1 MELLLL
7 PELLPLALDL
17 LPLEL
22 NLLPLELDLPPLDLD
37 LEVLPLPDVPVSKP
51 VASASSN
58 NVRVRKKTTKKSDLS
73 GDHCVPLPSDED
85 YTTFIT
91 STTYTLP
98 QLKHICRQFKLRL
111 TGNKNELKQYI
122 QTRLLRGWSA
132 RKIQKAWRNYWTLQ
146 WNRSRGP
153 ARFRRD
159 LCVNPTDFCTMD
171 SVADIPFSQFIS
183 YSDTDGKIY
192 GFDMVSLFNLYH
204 NDNLYASDLPINPY
218 NRASIP
224 PRVYRN
230 LLRLINISTILFGVD
245 ILTEAEEE
253 EERLEKE
260 RQQEEEEEED
270 DEQQRP
276 ATDVQELNLQPVT
289 AQFDRDVAVL
299 FRDIDHLGNY
309 TNTSWFTQLER
320 SQVLKMLVELNDIW
334 SHRANLSLHVKREIS
349 PSGNP
354 FLLAHCHLGHLETT
368 DFQSIRCAAL
378 RVMCIFVYA
387 GIHRDSRALGTMFV
401 LGALTLVSLEA
412 ALALPWLYES
422 MV

>member
-17 LPLEL
+17 
-22 NLLPLELDLPPLDLD
+22 PPLDLVLD
-37 LEVLPLPDVPVSKP
+37 VLPSVDVSTKP
-51 VASASSN
+51 IASAST
-58 NVRVRKKTTKKSDLS
+58 VRVRKKITKKSDLS
-73 GDHCVPLPSDED
+73 GDHCVPLPNDED

-91 STTYTLP
+91 ATVYTLP
-98 QLKHICRQFKLRL
+98 QLKYICRQFKLRL
-111 TGNKNELKQYI
+111 TGNKNELKQHI

-132 RKIQKAWRNYWTLQ
+132 RKIQKAWRNYWAKQ

-153 ARFRRD
+153 ARFRRE

-171 SVADIPFSQFIS
+171 SVVDIPFSQFIS
-183 YSDTDGKIY
+183 YSDPDGKIY

-218 NRASIP
+218 NRAAIP
-224 PRVYRN
+224 PGVYLN
-230 LLRLINISTILFGVD
+230 LVRLINISIILYGVD
-245 ILTEAEEE
+245 ILTDAEEE
-253 EERLEKE
+253 EEQAPLQEQPDGLEI
-260 RQQEEEEEED
+260 
-270 DEQQRP
+270 
-276 ATDVQELNLQPVT
+276 LQPVT

-299 FRDIDHLGNY
+299 FRDMDHLGNY
-309 TNTSWFTQLER
+309 TSTSWFTHLER

-368 DFQSIRCAAL
+368 DFQSIRCAAV
-378 RVMCIFVYA
+378 RVMFIFVHA